1 MTYVYIA
8 LNNKGLIKVG
18 TTTDPNHRQQR
29 FNSVPKHHK
38 NSNMKIKKVVNLAYD
53 NRVYALAIES
63 LLRYDLST
71 YNVHN
76 TTMDTFKYN
85 GAFFRPSVYIANFTE
100 KVTHAE
106 QILSHIKTTGHL
118 L

>member
-8 LNNKGLIKVG
+8 LNNRGLIKVG
-18 TTTDPNHRQQR
+18 TTTDPNQRQQR
-29 FNSVPKHHK
+29 FNDVPKHHR
-38 NSNMKIKKVVNLAYD
+38 NGNMKIKKVVNLAYD
-53 NRVYALAIES
+53 NRVYALAVES
-63 LLRYDLST
+63 LLRYDLGT
-71 YNVHN
+71 YHVSN

-85 GAFFRPSVYIANFTE
+85 GVYFRPSIYIANFAE
-100 KVTHAE
+100 KVAHAE